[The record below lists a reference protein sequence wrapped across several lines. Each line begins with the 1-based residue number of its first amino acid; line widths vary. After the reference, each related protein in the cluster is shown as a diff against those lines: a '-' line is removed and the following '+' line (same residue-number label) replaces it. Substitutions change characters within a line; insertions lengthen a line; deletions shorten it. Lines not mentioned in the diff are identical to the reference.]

1 MQKERPE
8 IADDVMDL
16 LGEICDRCRYPLLE
30 KDKERLICEHCDT
43 CPMETMLLKLSAK
56 AHLHGQI
63 LAAQEIIRGADPE
76 RLRG

>member
-8 IADDVMDL
+8 IVDDVMDI

-30 KDKERLICEHCDT
+30 KDQERLICEHCDT
-43 CPMETMLLKLSAK
+43 CPMETLLLKLAAK

-76 RLRG
+76 RRV